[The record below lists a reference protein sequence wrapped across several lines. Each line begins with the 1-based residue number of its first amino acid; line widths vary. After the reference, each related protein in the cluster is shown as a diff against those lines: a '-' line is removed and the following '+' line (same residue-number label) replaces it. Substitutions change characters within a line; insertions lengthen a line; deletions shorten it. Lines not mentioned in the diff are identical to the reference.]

1 MKSVFIFF
9 FLLTIHFF
17 SCTDNANNN
26 LFGNLPSIA
35 EKYKLKIDEVQ
46 KKLSQ
51 TTDLPKGRE
60 LSLEL
65 LKIKNEADFELRSYF
80 ESNLLSLSIP
90 FLHENKNELF
100 SIKSIKIVRVSFNQI
115 EIEAE
120 FIAETDSRNSIF
132 AYLKFSDMK
141 GKDIPGWIVALSD
154 KGLKKDSVF
163 TFSGSFTGIEK
174 LVNAEKILIKSRE
187 DYERSSSFNN

>member
-46 KKLSQ
+46 KELSQ
-51 TTDLPKGRE
+51 TTDLPKGRD

-65 LKIKNEADFELRSYF
+65 LKIKDEADFELRSYF
-80 ESNLLSLSIP
+80 ESNLLKLSLP
-90 FLHENKNELF
+90 FLHENENELF
-100 SIKSIKIVRVSFNQI
+100 SIKSIKIVSVSFNQI

-120 FIAETDSRNSIF
+120 FTAKIDSRNSIF

-141 GKDIPGWIVALSD
+141 GNDIPGWIVAIS
-154 KGLKKDSVF
+154 KKELKKDSVF

>member
-80 ESNLLSLSIP
+80 ESNLLNLSIP
-90 FLHENKNELF
+90 FLHENENELF
-100 SIKSIKIVRVSFNQI
+100 SIKSIKIVSVSFNQI

-120 FIAETDSRNSIF
+120 FTAKIDSRNSIF

-141 GKDIPGWIVALSD
+141 GNDIPGWIVALSK
-154 KGLKKDSVF
+154 KGLKRIPFLLFPAHSP
-163 TFSGSFTGIEK
+163 E
-174 LVNAEKILIKSRE
+174 
-187 DYERSSSFNN
+187 

>member
-35 EKYKLKIDEVQ
+35 EKYKLKIEKVQ
-46 KKLSQ
+46 KELSQ

-65 LKIKNEADFELRSYF
+65 LKIKDEADSELISYF
-80 ESNLLSLSIP
+80 DSNLSNLSIS
-90 FLHENKNELF
+90 FLHEIENELF
-100 SIKSIKIVRVSFNQI
+100 SIKSIQIVSVSFNQI

-120 FIAETDSRNSIF
+120 FIAKTDSRNSVF
-132 AYLKFSDMK
+132 AYLKFSDLN
-141 GKDIPGWIVALSD
+141 GKDIPGWIVAISN

-163 TFSGSFTGIEK
+163 KFTGSFTGIEK
-174 LVNAEKILIKSRE
+174 LVNAEKILVKSRE
-187 DYERSSSFNN
+187 DYERSSSINN

>member
-17 SCTDNANNN
+17 SCTDNANYN

>member
-1 MKSVFIFF
+1 MRYYFLA
-9 FLLTIHFF
+9 FLLLSLFLF
-17 SCTDNANNN
+17 SCSDDVNND
-26 LFGNLPSIA
+26 LLLNLPSIA

-46 KKLSQ
+46 KELSE
-51 TTDLPKGRE
+51 TTDLSKGRE

-65 LKIKNEADFELRSYF
+65 LKIKDEADFELRSYF

-100 SIKSIKIVRVSFNQI
+100 SIKSIKIVSVSFNQI

-120 FIAETDSRNSIF
+120 FTAKTDSRNPIF
-132 AYLKFSDMK
+132 AYLKFSDLT
-141 GKDIPGWIVALSD
+141 GKELPGWIVALSN